1 MRKART
7 FLFVKKTDKFWLFKS
22 SKRESIRGYAIL
34 CFYILIDKGVNE
46 MRRKKHKNK
55 KKQELFEEIEK
66 QELAEQETKQLNE
79 EIEDPEFRSFFQD
92 VLKKFPQKTSTAIM
106 NAFATSKGKAEQL
119 VTNSQ
124 TQLDKVF
131 DEFLAGVSPDVKK
144 KSHQTIHFAALSA
157 AIIGFSPIP
166 FSDAFLLVPVQLTMM
181 SRLHK
186 IFGQSWSESL
196 GKSLT
201 KELVVVSLGKSAVG
215 NILKVIPVVGTVTG
229 GMVNASVA
237 VAITEALGWVTVK
250 MLNDG
255 VDIFDDVMSFKGQ
268 FSTLFKAIQNAKKK

>member
-1 MRKART
+1 
-7 FLFVKKTDKFWLFKS
+7 
-22 SKRESIRGYAIL
+22 
-34 CFYILIDKGVNE
+34 

-196 GKSLT
+196 GKS
-201 KELVVVSLGKSAVG
+201 AVG

>member
-1 MRKART
+1 
-7 FLFVKKTDKFWLFKS
+7 
-22 SKRESIRGYAIL
+22 
-34 CFYILIDKGVNE
+34 
-46 MRRKKHKNK
+46 
-55 KKQELFEEIEK
+55 
-66 QELAEQETKQLNE
+66 
-79 EIEDPEFRSFFQD
+79 
-92 VLKKFPQKTSTAIM
+92 M

-196 GKSLT
+196 GK
-201 KELVVVSLGKSAVG
+201 A
-215 NILKVIPVVGTVTG
+215 
-229 GMVNASVA
+229 
-237 VAITEALGWVTVK
+237 
-250 MLNDG
+250 
-255 VDIFDDVMSFKGQ
+255 
-268 FSTLFKAIQNAKKK
+268 

>member
-1 MRKART
+1 M
-7 FLFVKKTDKFWLFKS
+7 KS
-22 SKRESIRGYAIL
+22 VY
-34 CFYILIDKGVNE
+34 V
-46 MRRKKHKNK
+46 
-55 KKQELFEEIEK
+55 
-66 QELAEQETKQLNE
+66 
-79 EIEDPEFRSFFQD
+79 
-92 VLKKFPQKTSTAIM
+92 
-106 NAFATSKGKAEQL
+106 
-119 VTNSQ
+119 
-124 TQLDKVF
+124 
-131 DEFLAGVSPDVKK
+131 
-144 KSHQTIHFAALSA
+144 
-157 AIIGFSPIP
+157 GFSPIP

>member
-1 MRKART
+1 
-7 FLFVKKTDKFWLFKS
+7 
-22 SKRESIRGYAIL
+22 
-34 CFYILIDKGVNE
+34 

-92 VLKKFPQKTSTAIM
+92 VLKKFPQKTS
-106 NAFATSKGKAEQL
+106 
-119 VTNSQ
+119 
-124 TQLDKVF
+124 
-131 DEFLAGVSPDVKK
+131 GVSPDVKK

>member
-1 MRKART
+1 
-7 FLFVKKTDKFWLFKS
+7 
-22 SKRESIRGYAIL
+22 
-34 CFYILIDKGVNE
+34 
-46 MRRKKHKNK
+46 
-55 KKQELFEEIEK
+55 
-66 QELAEQETKQLNE
+66 
-79 EIEDPEFRSFFQD
+79 
-92 VLKKFPQKTSTAIM
+92 M

-144 KSHQTIHFAALSA
+144 KSSNDSFCCIVSSNYWVFANSVF
-157 AIIGFSPIP
+157 GC
-166 FSDAFLLVPVQLTMM
+166 FLLVPVQLTMM

>member
-1 MRKART
+1 
-7 FLFVKKTDKFWLFKS
+7 
-22 SKRESIRGYAIL
+22 
-34 CFYILIDKGVNE
+34 

-66 QELAEQETKQLNE
+66 QELAELNE

-157 AIIGFSPIP
+157 AII
-166 FSDAFLLVPVQLTMM
+166 D
-181 SRLHK
+181 
-186 IFGQSWSESL
+186 
-196 GKSLT
+196 
-201 KELVVVSLGKSAVG
+201 
-215 NILKVIPVVGTVTG
+215 VT
-229 GMVNASVA
+229 AA
-237 VAITEALGWVTVK
+237 
-250 MLNDG
+250 
-255 VDIFDDVMSFKGQ
+255 
-268 FSTLFKAIQNAKKK
+268 

>member
-1 MRKART
+1 
-7 FLFVKKTDKFWLFKS
+7 
-22 SKRESIRGYAIL
+22 
-34 CFYILIDKGVNE
+34 
-46 MRRKKHKNK
+46 
-55 KKQELFEEIEK
+55 
-66 QELAEQETKQLNE
+66 
-79 EIEDPEFRSFFQD
+79 
-92 VLKKFPQKTSTAIM
+92 
-106 NAFATSKGKAEQL
+106 
-119 VTNSQ
+119 
-124 TQLDKVF
+124 
-131 DEFLAGVSPDVKK
+131 
-144 KSHQTIHFAALSA
+144 
-157 AIIGFSPIP
+157 
-166 FSDAFLLVPVQLTMM
+166 MM

-268 FSTLFKAIQNAKKK
+268 FSTLFKAIQNAKKIITVSIN

>member
-1 MRKART
+1 
-7 FLFVKKTDKFWLFKS
+7 
-22 SKRESIRGYAIL
+22 
-34 CFYILIDKGVNE
+34 
-46 MRRKKHKNK
+46 
-55 KKQELFEEIEK
+55 
-66 QELAEQETKQLNE
+66 
-79 EIEDPEFRSFFQD
+79 
-92 VLKKFPQKTSTAIM
+92 M

-131 DEFLAGVSPDVKK
+131 DEFLAGVSPDVKRK
-144 KSHQTIHFAALSA
+144 VIKRFILLHCQQQLWVFANSVF
-157 AIIGFSPIP
+157 GC
-166 FSDAFLLVPVQLTMM
+166 FLLVPVQLTMM

-268 FSTLFKAIQNAKKK
+268 FSTLFKAIKMLKRNNHCID

>member
-1 MRKART
+1 M
-7 FLFVKKTDKFWLFKS
+7 
-22 SKRESIRGYAIL
+22 
-34 CFYILIDKGVNE
+34 
-46 MRRKKHKNK
+46 
-55 KKQELFEEIEK
+55 
-66 QELAEQETKQLNE
+66 
-79 EIEDPEFRSFFQD
+79 
-92 VLKKFPQKTSTAIM
+92 KKFPQKTSTAIT

-201 KELVVVSLGKSAVG
+201 KELVVVSLG
-215 NILKVIPVVGTVTG
+215 TVPG

>member
-1 MRKART
+1 MFDSVIASGRYSLNATYHENFNADFRN
-7 FLFVKKTDKFWLFKS
+7 S
-22 SKRESIRGYAIL
+22 PESILEVQQSVDDGAWGENGN
-34 CFYILIDKGVNE
+34 FG
-46 MRRKKHKNK
+46 
-55 KKQELFEEIEK
+55 
-66 QELAEQETKQLNE
+66 
-79 EIEDPEFRSFFQD
+79 D
-92 VLKKFPQKTSTAIM
+92 VLNYPHWSTAPVGCCGFHQPSQ
-106 NAFATSKGKAEQL
+106 NL
-119 VTNSQ
+119 VN
-124 TQLDKVF
+124 
-131 DEFLAGVSPDVKK
+131 
-144 KSHQTIHFAALSA
+144 
-157 AIIGFSPIP
+157 
-166 FSDAFLLVPVQLTMM
+166 AFLLVPVQLTMM

-255 VDIFDDVMSFKGQ
+255 VEVI
-268 FSTLFKAIQNAKKK
+268 T

>member
-1 MRKART
+1 
-7 FLFVKKTDKFWLFKS
+7 
-22 SKRESIRGYAIL
+22 
-34 CFYILIDKGVNE
+34 

-268 FSTLFKAIQNAKKK
+268 FSTLFKACLLYTSDAADE